1 MTDFLYPDILNEQ
14 LTYARQ
20 ARAAW
25 LWTNVAERSRIF
37 LQVLDTLQ
45 PICASLARDSVQETG
60 YGIFEDRMLMIT
72 RLLRD
77 LRSCCL
83 QTESP
88 FSERLSCTDTH
99 TQSQPSGTLLGIPSS
114 IHPVTETL
122 FAAAIAIQTGNPLI
136 FFFSDS
142 AFQISARTAS
152 LVRDAAIAAGAP
164 DNCIQ
169 WLEIADDSLLEKCN
183 HCPDISG
190 LILSGLSAN
199 IRKVFSAF
207 SAECILSFPQP
218 AFCYIHYSA
227 DPTLAAGQIVLSK
240 TFDNGMCLNGEQI
253 ICADAVILPPLKD
266 ALRRTGG
273 YFASPEEIVRL
284 TAILA
289 NLSDNT
295 VNPSV
300 IGQSTQALA
309 DLAGIVI
316 PEATRLIILEIE
328 PDNASHPLL
337 LPFLCPVLVLISV
350 NDYEQAADKIR
361 LLSTKSASFSTDF
374 PFSDTRPLPTH
385 HYLALYAADNAPISF
400 LSYALPDFSII
411 ENAPAASVSMIQQ
424 YMDIY
429 GHLLPSSA
437 IPQLFSIR
445 RCHSTMI
452 ETARCFSFPAEIYYG
467 QNPLE
472 QLKLYEHEDHLLFL
486 QCPAFSESAVQ
497 TVIKRIQ
504 QKYPFIQYECLKL
517 APDDSQITD
526 FLCQHSLFPELPAAP
541 DCLIVIG
548 DSTAVHI
555 AKMLM
560 TRYQQSASS
569 SLPRLIIMTSDAGC
583 HAALLP
589 FYPHYDSCSNR
600 LTDMSCRLSY
610 FTLIADSHFS
620 FFRSHKHLISAC
632 MAAMAD
638 AFDSLLFVGGDDI
651 SDAMAFRSI
660 QLFLVWLPL
669 FLSASSERG
678 HQKNRPDAC
687 LEHLQ
692 NACILSG
699 LACSHTGLGLS
710 HILSQQLCCEFRIS
724 MSALQAL
731 LIPRLLLYYGS
742 DSTHLS
748 GKAWTV
754 SSSACSA
761 DNYLKML
768 AAINPSFDGNRRAA
782 DILAEKI
789 DTLLDDAHLPTNIKS
804 CHIRE
809 KDYLQRIEDLAL
821 RSFEQLSA
829 ICADAGSGYPLVSE
843 IVRILKDIY

>member
-25 LWTNVAERSRIF
+25 LWTNAAERSRIF

-45 PICASLARDSVQETG
+45 PLCASLARDSVQETG
-60 YGIFEDRMLMIT
+60 CGIFEDRMLMIT

-83 QTESP
+83 QAEAP
-88 FSERLSCTDTH
+88 LSERLSCTDTH
-99 TQSQPSGTLLGIPSS
+99 TQIQPSGTLLGIPSS

-142 AFQISARTAS
+142 AFQISAQTAS

-169 WLEIADDSLLEKCN
+169 WLEFSDDSLLEKCN

-190 LILSGLSAN
+190 LILSGLSTN
-199 IRKVFSAF
+199 IEKIFSAF
-207 SAECILSFPQP
+207 SKECILAFPQS

-253 ICADAVILPPLKD
+253 ICADTVILQPLKD

-284 TAILA
+284 TAILS

-300 IGQSTQALA
+300 IGQSAQKLA
-309 DLAGIVI
+309 SLAGIVI

-361 LLSTKSASFSTDF
+361 VLSTKSASFSTDF
-374 PFSDTRPLPTH
+374 PFSDTCPLPTH
-385 HYLALYAADNAPISF
+385 HYLALHAADSAPISF
-400 LSYALPDFSII
+400 LSHALPDFSII

-424 YMDIY
+424 YMDIH

-437 IPQLFSIR
+437 ISQLFSIR
-445 RCHSTMI
+445 RCHSTMS
-452 ETARCFSFPAEIYYG
+452 ETARYFSFPAEIYYG
-467 QNPLE
+467 QNSLE
-472 QLKLYEHEDHLLFL
+472 QLKLYEHEVHLLFL
-486 QCPAFSESAVQ
+486 QSPAFSESAVQ

-504 QKYPFIQYECLKL
+504 QKYPFIQYECRKL

-526 FLCQHSLFPELPAAP
+526 FLCQHSLFPELPAEP
-541 DCLIVIG
+541 DCLIAIG
-548 DSTAVHI
+548 DSTTVHI

-560 TRYQQSASS
+560 TRYQQSTSS

-600 LTDMSCRLSY
+600 LTDISCRLSN
-610 FTLIADSHFS
+610 FTLIADSRFS
-620 FFRSHKHLISAC
+620 FFRSPKRLISAC

-638 AFDSLLFVGGDDI
+638 AFDSLLSADGDDI

-660 QLFLVWLPL
+660 QLFLAWLPP
-669 FLSASSERG
+669 FLSAPSEIG
-678 HQKNRPDAC
+678 HKKNRPDAC
-687 LEHLQ
+687 FEHLQ

-731 LIPRLLLYYGS
+731 LMPRLLLYYGC
-742 DSTHLS
+742 DPAHLF
-748 GKAWTV
+748 GKAWTI
-754 SSSACSA
+754 SASACSA
-761 DNYLKML
+761 ADYLKML

-789 DTLLDDAHLPTNIKS
+789 DTLLDDARLPTNIKS

-809 KDYLQRIEDLAL
+809 KDYLQRIDDLAL
-821 RSFEQLSA
+821 HSFEQLSA

-843 IVRILKDIY
+843 IVQILKDIY